1 MSESLDLE
9 SEVQRL
15 LGLVDRL
22 TLRVVSL
29 EDRLAEVERF
39 PGWFFSLDFCDL
51 GCDPYLAGGYG
62 REGGIGPSHR
72 AIFEERVG
80 R

>member
-1 MSESLDLE
+1 MVCLVWLVTFLFRSESLDLE

-15 LGLVDRL
+15 IGLVDRL

-39 PGWFFSLDFCDL
+39 WQ
-51 GCDPYLAGGYG
+51 
-62 REGGIGPSHR
+62 I
-72 AIFEERVG
+72 
-80 R
+80 